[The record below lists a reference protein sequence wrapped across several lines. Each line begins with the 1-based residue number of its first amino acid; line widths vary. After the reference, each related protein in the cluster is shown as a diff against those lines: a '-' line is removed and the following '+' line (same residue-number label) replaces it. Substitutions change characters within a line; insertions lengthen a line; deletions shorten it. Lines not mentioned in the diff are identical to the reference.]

1 MRFSAP
7 ADDLSTIDLPIIDL
21 TVESCSRRL
30 DPRSFEDAYAQL
42 AFGLGT
48 VPRRQHRADPFFQT
62 PAGVL
67 TVVAGLILLLLA
79 ST

>member
-7 ADDLSTIDLPIIDL
+7 VDDLAASDLPIIDL
-21 TVESCSRRL
+21 TAESHSWRI

-48 VPRRQHRADPFFQT
+48 VPRRQHRDDPFLQT

-67 TVVAGLILLLLA
+67 TIVGLLILLLFA

>member
-21 TVESCSRRL
+21 TVESLSRRL
-30 DPRSFEDAYAQL
+30 DPRSFEDAYAEL

-48 VPRRQHRADPFFQT
+48 VPRRQHRDDPFLQT
-62 PAGVL
+62 PAGLL